1 MTEPSEAEVWKR
13 RFERERAARKQAESL
28 LHDKSRELFEAN
40 LGLSARAS
48 ALDRYAQRERAL
60 ASLSTE
66 LARTETRTGFL
77 ACLAAQTAPLL
88 GADQVS
94 LAEIQPDHQL
104 RTTALVTPSEVQTGD
119 HGGDRNASDWPSRST
134 PLDPRSA
141 VAAAIREAVPWV
153 TPERSVHAHSDWR
166 MLWETRGIHDF
177 AVVPL
182 LDAAGVIGT
191 LHACWAPASPSS
203 EDRLTLLKQLAGVV
217 AAHLGA
223 LRARE
228 ALAAANEALEITI
241 EGRTAELRSSEER
254 FASLFEHAPQA
265 MLMVDGDGIIRQAN
279 LGAETLFHIAPGELV
294 GRPLA
299 GLVPEVAGIGVGEA
313 GGPPADAT
321 RRSSARGLR
330 ATRGDGTTFLAEI
343 DLAPVRIQGAPSVL
357 AGINDVTEITKAQ
370 DALRQSL
377 SEKVTLLQEIHH
389 RVKNNLQI
397 ISSLLFL
404 QQDALASEDAR
415 EALQESVFRVRS
427 MALIHETL
435 YGVASLD
442 RIDLHDY
449 TRRLCSTLQA
459 SLAPRTRVEVTPGPL
474 LIGIDAAVPVGLI
487 LNELVTNAMKY
498 GTPPASRGNV
508 QPTIQIALGE
518 DEHHHE
524 MRVRDNGPGLTT
536 NPLEGKRTGLGLQLV
551 NSLTRQLRGTISL
564 EPGEGTTFHLR
575 WPRQHL
581 PVPALP

>member
-1 MTEPSEAEVWKR
+1 MNGPGDAEAWQR
-13 RFERERAARKQAESL
+13 RFERERAARKQAEAL
-28 LHDKSRELFEAN
+28 LHDKSRALLEAN
-40 LGLSARAS
+40 LGLSARA
-48 ALDRYAQRERAL
+48 AELDRYARRDRAL

-66 LARTETRTGFL
+66 LARIETRSGFL
-77 ACLAAQTAPLL
+77 ACLVEQAAPLL
-88 GADQVS
+88 AADWVS
-94 LAEIQPDHQL
+94 LVEIRPDL
-104 RTTALVTPSEVQTGD
+104 SVQTTELFRPAAAAGAA
-119 HGGDRNASDWPSRST
+119 RT
-134 PLDPRSA
+134 VDPPAPDSA
-141 VAAAIREAVPWV
+141 VADAIRSALPRE
-153 TPERSVHAHSDWR
+153 TPEPSADAYSDWR
-166 MLWETRGIHDF
+166 TLQQTAGVQHF
-177 AVVPL
+177 AAVPL
-182 LDAAGVIGT
+182 LDAAGVIGA
-191 LHACWAPASPSS
+191 LHAGWADAPATV
-203 EDRLTLLKQLAGVV
+203 EDRRTLVAQLAAVV

-228 ALAAANEALEITI
+228 ALAGANEALEITV
-241 EGRTAELRSSEER
+241 ERRTAELRSSEAR

-265 MLMVDGDGIIRQAN
+265 MLMVDGGGVIRQAN
-279 LGAETLFHIAPGELV
+279 REAASLFQCLSGALV
-294 GRPLA
+294 GQPLV
-299 GLVPEVAGIGVGEA
+299 GWVPAVAPLSVAAE
-313 GGPPADAT
+313 GGDHASVPP
-321 RRSSARGLR
+321 RSSARGLHAIR
-330 ATRGDGTTFLAEI
+330 ADGSTFLAEVG
-343 DLAPVRIQGAPSVL
+343 LAPVQIQGAPAVL
-357 AGINDVTEITKAQ
+357 VGIQDITEITKAQ

-427 MALIHETL
+427 MALIHEAL

-449 TRRLCSTLQA
+449 TRRLCTTLQA
-459 SLAPRTRVEVTPGPL
+459 SLAPRTRVEVTERPIV
-474 LIGIDAAVPVGLI
+474 IGIDAAVPVGLI

-498 GTPPASRGNV
+498 GIPPASRGNV

-524 MRVRDNGPGLTT
+524 MRVHDNGPGLTT
-536 NPLEGKRTGLGLQLV
+536 NPLEGRRTGLGLQLV
-551 NSLTRQLRGTISL
+551 NSLTRQLRGTIAL

-581 PVPALP
+581 PVPAKP